1 MKNLLKISNCR
12 RPTVISHIQIGTNRS
27 ISDIDFTRVDLY
39 LEKKNGYKFF
49 KRNTLSTSDLLV
61 LYWSWISA
69 SIKSSKILSFPY
81 DIKLVLLDFISLAEK
96 DKAIASLVTKFLGS
110 DWKTQNKDYPE
121 LYTAVNNIVKEVKDK
136 VSKDI
141 KSLKGYSLYIYEDKV
156 VNPTKESFYKK
167 QRISK
172 FIFDLLANYIILN
185 SKYNTK
191 IWSKGIYIEKIKAIL
206 KPTLARDLYKHCY
219 DYLTYIGLRN
229 YFFTETYNIR
239 KHNIQDIWETR
250 KYYKKLLQLDNMDYE
265 EKAIANTIKH
275 WAKYKNDPHLSY
287 NNITDKWGRWTVDT
301 PDNNSMPLFI
311 EPYSSDELNEIT
323 TFVAEE
329 QNAIEITANK
339 EKERLKYI
347 AEKLYSQLEINGIL
361 YETF

>member
-12 RPTVISHIQIGTNRS
+12 RPTVISHIQIGVNRS
-27 ISDIDFTRVDLY
+27 ISDIDFTKVDLY
-39 LEKKNGYKFF
+39 LEKINGYKFF
-49 KRNTLSTSDLLV
+49 KRNTLSTFDLLI
-61 LYWSWISA
+61 LYWTWIS
-69 SIKSSKILSFPY
+69 SVIKSSKILAFPY
-81 DIKLVLLDFISLAEK
+81 DLNLILLDFISLAEK
-96 DKAIASLVTKFLGS
+96 DKNTASIVTKFLAPN
-110 DWKTQNKDYPE
+110 WKTQNKSYSE
-121 LYTAVNNIVKEVKDK
+121 LYTVANNIAKEIKDK

-141 KSLKGYSLYIYEDKV
+141 KSLKGYSLYIYEDRV
-156 VNPTKESFYKK
+156 INPTKESFYRK
-167 QRISK
+167 QKISK
-172 FIFDLLANYIILN
+172 FIFNLLSNYIILN

-206 KPTLARDLYKHCY
+206 KPTLSRDLYKHCY

-229 YFFTETYNIR
+229 YFFTENYNIR

-250 KYYKKLLQLDNMDYE
+250 KYYKKLLQLNNMDYE
-265 EKAIANTIKH
+265 EKAIANTIEH

-287 NNITDKWGRWTVDT
+287 NRITDKWGRWDIDT
-301 PDNNSMPLFI
+301 SGNSMPLFV
-311 EPYSSDELNEIT
+311 EHYSSDELDEIT

-329 QNAIEITANK
+329 KNAIEIEANK
-339 EKERLKYI
+339 EKDRLKYI